1 MTEGKVVD
9 FPKIS
14 EVDKQFIELERQQ
27 QIIRQQAIEILK
39 KLAKPKEKYPKR
51 FSKISK
57 AQRFR
62 GIL

>member
-1 MTEGKVVD
+1 MK
-9 FPKIS
+9 
-14 EVDKQFIELERQQ
+14 RQSLLKKAQ
-27 QIIRQQAIEILK
+27 QLKSRNLK

>member
-39 KLAKPKEKYPKR
+39 KG
-51 FSKISK
+51 SKDEFFGKTKNKWSS
-57 AQRFR
+57 
-62 GIL
+62 